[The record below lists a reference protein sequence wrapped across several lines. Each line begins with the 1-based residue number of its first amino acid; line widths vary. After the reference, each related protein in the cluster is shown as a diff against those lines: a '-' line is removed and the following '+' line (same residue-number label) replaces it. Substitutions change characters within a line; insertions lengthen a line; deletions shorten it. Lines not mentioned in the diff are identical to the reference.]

1 MLWISLYT
9 IAPPSKFLPT
19 DHHPLATPPPLRERR
34 DDRNL
39 RTETNEAI
47 GWWQPVVATLFQ
59 LPTTTTTVSSEERY
73 IFPTIRI
80 RGRSNSTIY

>member
-19 DHHPLATPPPLRERR
+19 DHHPPCYPPYRERR

-59 LPTTTTTVSSEERY
+59 LPTTTTTVSSEERC

-80 RGRSNSTIY
+80 RGRSS